1 MSLPSFGGSSP
12 LDEPVLLST
21 VRLLAA
27 LHGLAAVADRS
38 GVGVKESYAGGEADD
53 GAYGK
58 GEASTGRYVERG
70 CL

>member
-1 MSLPSFGGSSP
+1 
-12 LDEPVLLST
+12 VLLST